1 MHWTNG
7 DRCLCRKLVEVRAAM
22 PETKSCES
30 YRINKLG
37 TINDT
42 LTRRGGLAFFVKYVD
57 VVGVLGL
64 LLAKFEGI
72 KKSAKGVSIGNLFL
86 QALYFFFDGTSRH
99 VSYFDEL
106 KKDSGYT
113 AVVEMPDKQVASS
126 HAVKRFVG
134 AFSIFRASAFR
145 WVLKELFVWRLK
157 LNQPVLV
164 TLTLDTMVMDNDEAL
179 KRQGCDPTY
188 KKVKGFQPLQL
199 IWEGKIVDAMFR
211 RGKRHSNYGNDV
223 EKMIRGIV
231 TLIRTRYRATVDI
244 VIRMDAG
251 FFDEENFRLCDE
263 LGIAFIGTGK
273 TFKAIKEQVA
283 AIGEKE
289 WNVYDNGRQKWSYAG
304 FQYRCDKWENAYRAL
319 YTRPKYDGQQGLL
332 EFARPDNIIVTNL
345 SSADLNDECLIYY
358 HHQRGADELP
368 HRGLKEFGSEQ
379 MPFKR
384 FGANQAFYYVMV
396 IAFFLFET
404 FKEDNLEDILP
415 ISSYATTVRRQ
426 LVDIA
431 AKIVRTGGAVMLKV
445 PKAIMERLKLD
456 TLWTRCRQAPPVL
469 AT

>member
-1 MHWTNG
+1 
-7 DRCLCRKLVEVRAAM
+7 M
-22 PETKSCES
+22 PETNERRKIARLETT
-30 YRINKLG
+30 NDKL
-37 TINDT
+37 TS
-42 LTRRGGLAFFVKYVD
+42 RGGLAFFVKYVEA
-57 VVGVLGL
+57 VGVMRLV
-64 LLAKFEGI
+64 LAKFEGVR
-72 KKSAKGVSIGNLFL
+72 KNAKGVTVANMFL
-86 QALYFFFDGTSRH
+86 QVLYFFFDGTSRH

-126 HAVKRFVG
+126 HAVKRFFG
-134 AFSIFRASAFR
+134 GFSIFRAAAFR

-164 TLTLDTMVMDNDEAL
+164 TLTLDTMVMDNDEAQ

-199 IWEGKIVDAMFR
+199 IWEGKIVDAIFR

-223 EKMIRGIV
+223 DKMIRGIV
-231 TLIRTRYRATVDI
+231 TLIRTRYKATVDI

-263 LGIAFIGTGK
+263 LGIGFIGTGK
-273 TFKAIKEQVA
+273 TFNAIKEQVA
-283 AIGEKE
+283 AIGENE
-289 WNVYDNGRQKWSYAG
+289 WKVYDNGRQKWSYAG
-304 FQYRCDKWENAYRAL
+304 FEYRCDKWEKAYRAL
-319 YTRPKYDGQQGLL
+319 YTRPKYDGPQGLL

-345 SSADLNDECLIYY
+345 TSADLNDECLIYY

-379 MPFKR
+379 LPFKR

-404 FKEDNLEDILP
+404 FKEDNLQDILP
-415 ISSYATTVRRQ
+415 MTSYATTVRRQ
-426 LVDIA
+426 LIDIA
-431 AKIVRTGGAVMLKV
+431 AKIVRKGRAIILKV
-445 PKAIMERLKLD
+445 PKAVMERFPL
-456 TLWTRCRQAPPVL
+456 TALWTRCQQAPPVP